1 VRVSEKQRYN
11 LTGARVERAKE
22 DNAKMLEVLSTQ
34 KKINRL
40 SDGPIEVSQSIKEKS
55 RIANQKQYLKN
66 IEYSVG
72 YLERAE
78 SAISGINDFL
88 IRAKELSVAMA
99 NDTYGP
105 DSRQATAREIKE
117 LRDAIISLANSS
129 YGNRYVFGG
138 FRTQTPPLN
147 GEGQYMGDDGL
158 IFLQLDE
165 NDFRQ
170 INVQSRQFFEPDADE
185 KSKGHMGMIDTLDVL
200 LTGLMEGDKDAIR
213 KAMDELDYQV
223 SRTTSHQA
231 TIGGISKALIEAQK
245 RLELGQEISVETL
258 SKLED
263 ADLYEASSD
272 FKRTETVLQGTLM
285 ASNKLLQPSLL
296 NFMQ

>member
-1 VRVSEKQRYN
+1 MRVSEKQRYN

-22 DNAKMLEVLSTQ
+22 DNAKMLEVLSSQ

-40 SDGPIEVSQSIKEKS
+40 SDGPIEVSQAIKEKS

-147 GEGQYMGDDGL
+147 GEGRYMGDDGL

-185 KSKGHMGMIDTLDVL
+185 KNKGHMGMIDTLDVL
-200 LTGLMEGDKDAIR
+200 LAGLMDGDKDGIR

-231 TIGGISKALIEAQK
+231 TIGGISKSLIEAQK